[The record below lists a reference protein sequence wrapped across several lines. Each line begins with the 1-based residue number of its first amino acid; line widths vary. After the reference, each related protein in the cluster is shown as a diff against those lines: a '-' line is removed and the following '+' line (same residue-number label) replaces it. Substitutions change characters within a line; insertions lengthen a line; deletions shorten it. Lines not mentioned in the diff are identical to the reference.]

1 MVFLS
6 KLGAEALEMCIAS
19 DLDRSPLGQ
28 CCPDF
33 WWGRRLLPG
42 YQEVGLV
49 FGAQDAG
56 LVSGFQGVGLS
67 SDGVESFC
75 RDVGQNMVMKRRGRT
90 GVILSKRGCV
100 DGNLIAFQDAVLT
113 SGGRGY
119 FSQNSKLG

>member
-1 MVFLS
+1 MFLS
-6 KLGAEALEMCIAS
+6 KSGAKALEMCIAS

-28 CCPDF
+28 CWPNF
-33 WWGRRLLPG
+33 WWGRRLMPG

-75 RDVGQNMVMKRRGRT
+75 RDIG
-90 GVILSKRGCV
+90 
-100 DGNLIAFQDAVLT
+100 
-113 SGGRGY
+113 
-119 FSQNSKLG
+119 